1 MDNKNL
7 SMKMEPN
14 ISFKHSISKIQK
26 ILGYTEQKKFVGQHH
41 GFYAA
46 LGRHHGN
53 YAALGRHKTH
63 DAALGRHNEHY
74 HTPSRCDN
82 SPYPMKYAAHLLLS
96 NIGPPM

>member
-26 ILGYTEQKKFVGQHH
+26 ILGSTEQKKFVG
-41 GFYAA
+41 
-46 LGRHHGN
+46 
-53 YAALGRHKTH
+53 
-63 DAALGRHNEHY
+63 RHNEQY